1 MPDGRGPEEALGDEA
16 LIAPAVAR
24 NRDAI
29 LVVLREHLPA
39 SGLVLEV
46 ASGSG
51 EHAVHFAAALPSL
64 RWQPTDPAPRN
75 RASIAAHARAA
86 GLPNLLAPLDLDA
99 SAMAWPVARAE
110 AVVAI
115 NMVHIAPWSAT
126 MGLLAGAA
134 KVLSESGLL
143 YLYGPYRREGR
154 HTAPSNASFDADL
167 RVRDPSWGVR
177 DVEDVVR
184 AALPHE
190 LRLEHQVAMPAN
202 NLSLLF
208 RATSRPGE
216 RAANRDGTGRIHPTV
231 SSTG

>member
-1 MPDGRGPEEALGDEA
+1 MPEERGPHEALGDEA

-29 LVVLREHLPA
+29 LAVLREHLPA

-51 EHAVHFAAALPSL
+51 EHAVHFAAALPGL
-64 RWQPTDPAPRN
+64 RWQPTDSALRS

-86 GLPNLLAPLDLDA
+86 GLPNLLAPLHLDA
-99 SAMAWPVARAE
+99 SATAWPVTRAE

-115 NMVHIAPWSAT
+115 NLVHIAPWSAT
-126 MGLLAGAA
+126 LGLLGGAG
-134 KVLSESGLL
+134 KILSGGGLL
-143 YLYGPYRREGR
+143 YLYGPYKSEGR

-184 AALPHE
+184 TALPHG
-190 LRLEHQVAMPAN
+190 LRLEHRIAMPAN

-208 RATSRPGE
+208 RAVPRSG
-216 RAANRDGTGRIHPTV
+216 
-231 SSTG
+231 